1 MRGLYSKP
9 GFPHKG
15 WVYWGC
21 EDLGDLIGR
30 CDICG
35 SSLRYEHTIRHRDYG
50 YIKVGCQC
58 CENILSLGDYEEA
71 KRRDKYMRE
80 RTKLM
85 KAFKDY
91 YTTKAYGSGTE
102 QLPKGGYVCKIMK
115 ASVESGQ
122 YGEQL
127 VVALD
132 IAEGDYKDF
141 FANEYRAQDRED
153 KKWHGNYYLSIPTD
167 DGSEKDGWTKRKFKT
182 FTNAVEDSN
191 AGYTWNWDENTL
203 KGKLFGGLFI
213 EKERLYQGKIY
224 TSTICGGATSIGA
237 IKEGKYKLPKDR
249 PVKNAP
255 AGTRSASDTG
265 SDFISVPEGA
275 GEEGLPF

>member
-1 MRGLYSKP
+1 
-9 GFPHKG
+9 
-15 WVYWGC
+15 
-21 EDLGDLIGR
+21 
-30 CDICG
+30 
-35 SSLRYEHTIRHRDYG
+35 
-50 YIKVGCQC
+50 
-58 CENILSLGDYEEA
+58 
-71 KRRDKYMRE
+71 
-80 RTKLM
+80 M
-85 KAFKDY
+85 KAFKGY
-91 YTTKAYGSGTE
+91 EETKAYGSGTE

-132 IAEGDYKDF
+132 IAEGEYKDF
-141 FANEYRAQDRED
+141 YANDYRAQDRED

-224 TSTICGGATSIGA
+224 TSTICGGATTIGA

-255 AGTRSASDTG
+255 AGTRSASDAN